1 MKENKMTAMVQ
12 PAPFWDKI
20 AEKYAKSPIADVPT
34 YEHTMA
40 RTRAFLKPTDRVLEL
55 GCGTGSTAL
64 LLAPSVAQITGTDIS
79 GEMVRIANGKAADQG
94 AQKVTFEQAASDADA
109 FPAQSF
115 DAVLGYNLLHL
126 LEAPMRTVLRAL
138 SLLKPGGVFI
148 TKTPC
153 LGDSSFVLRLVIP
166 VMQMLGK
173 APFVGFPTAEGLETM
188 LRKAGFEVIAS
199 ETHGKARNRFLVAQK
214 L

>member
-1 MKENKMTAMVQ
+1 
-12 PAPFWDKI
+12 
-20 AEKYAKSPIADVPT
+20 
-34 YEHTMA
+34 
-40 RTRAFLKPTDRVLEL
+40 
-55 GCGTGSTAL
+55 
-64 LLAPSVAQITGTDIS
+64 
-79 GEMVRIANGKAADQG
+79 
-94 AQKVTFEQAASDADA
+94 
-109 FPAQSF
+109 
-115 DAVLGYNLLHL
+115 
-126 LEAPMRTVLRAL
+126 MRSVLRAH